1 MPIIDVDFGDDVVVS
16 HPDLVNLYGCAIGSG
31 TRIGPFVEIQRG
43 SRIGR
48 RCRISSHS
56 FISEGVVLEDEVMI
70 AHGVMFTNDRMPRAA
85 GPGGSR
91 EAQAWAQEATVV
103 RRGASIGSN
112 VTIGCGVEIGT
123 FAVVSCGAVV
133 MRDVPAR
140 AVVAGVPACVIGHA
154 GANATA
160 PRLFETVLGE
170 TS

>member
-16 HPDLVNLYGCAIGSG
+16 HPDLVNLYGCTIGSG

-48 RCRISSHS
+48 RCKISSHS

-112 VTIGCGVEIGT
+112 ATIGCGVEIGT

-133 MRDVPAR
+133 LRDVPAR
-140 AVVAGVPACVIGHA
+140 AVVAGAPASVIGHA